1 MDPILTPSTDRFTVF
16 PIKYNSLW
24 GLYKKAEACF
34 WTSGEIDF
42 TADKDDWKTLNDN
55 ERYFLLNVLAFF
67 AGSDGIVMENL
78 VTNFFTEVQIPEA
91 RSFYALQA
99 AIENIHGEVYSLL
112 IDAFC
117 ESTAQKLELFNA
129 IDRMPCVAE
138 KAAWA
143 MKWMDPTEK
152 SFAHRLV
159 AFAVVEGVFFS
170 GSFCAI
176 FWFKSRNLM
185 VKTLGTSN
193 ELISRDEG
201 MHTEFAI
208 ELYKHLQKPLPKE
221 DILDIVKEAVVI
233 EQRFITD
240 SLPCSLVGMNADL
253 MNQYIRFV
261 ADRLLVQLGNETH
274 YDVSNPF
281 GFMDTIGLDGKTNFF
296 EKRVTEYQLASAVQ
310 GSTVFEPTE
319 DF

>member
-1 MDPILTPSTDRFTVF
+1 MEPILIPNPNRFTLF
-16 PIKYNSLW
+16 PIKYNDLW
-24 GLYKKAEACF
+24 ALYKRAEASF

-42 TADKDDWKTLNDN
+42 QADDQDWGKLNNN
-55 ERYFLLNVLAFF
+55 ERYFLLNILAFF

-78 VTNFFTEVQIPEA
+78 MTNFFAEVQIPEA

-112 IDAFC
+112 IDTFC
-117 ESTAQKLELFNA
+117 ETSSQKLELFNA
-129 IDRMPCVAE
+129 IENMPCVTE
-138 KAAWA
+138 KAQWA
-143 MKWMDPTEK
+143 MKWMDPKKK

-170 GSFCAI
+170 GSFCAV
-176 FWFKSRNLM
+176 FWFKSRNLL

-201 MHTEFAI
+201 LHTEFAV
-208 ELYKHLQKPLPKE
+208 ELYKHLDIPLGTE
-221 DILDIVKEAVVI
+221 EILEIVKEAVVI

-240 SLPCSLVGMNADL
+240 SLPCSLIGMNAEL
-253 MNQYIRFV
+253 MKQYIQFV
-261 ADRLLVQLGNETH
+261 ADRLLLQLGNAAEYCVT
-274 YDVSNPF
+274 NPF
-281 GFMDTIGLDGKTNFF
+281 PFMESIGLEGKTNFF

-310 GSTVFEPTE
+310 GSTTFDVNE